1 VSTASKQRGIY
12 AALVRRPVAVGVLFL
27 TLILMGLI
35 AYARIP
41 LQMMP
46 EGFSGTRLTV
56 MISHPGSSASE
67 NEEKVARVIEEQFRT
82 LPNLKNISS
91 RSGEGSVNISVSFN
105 GSSDMGLAKA
115 ELRDRIERA
124 RPNLPSTVDRIFV
137 WAHNDGDLPVMFLG
151 FLISERTAEMDYLL
165 EHEIQRRIEA
175 VDGVSRVQV
184 WGTLEDSVRILLDED
199 KVRASRLNLGN
210 LVAALMRDNFAQ
222 PMGEITDGGRRFL
235 LRSDMRM
242 RSFAEIENYPIR
254 KGLRLKD
261 VAKVVR
267 VKTVRDQLTRIDGR
281 DAYYGMIQKESTAN
295 MVEVSHSLR
304 DLFEEFGTDPKLM
317 GKIDVAVFFDQAKF
331 IEVSLSQLS
340 QTALWGGGLS
350 IIILLMFL
358 RRVRMT
364 LCVALSIP
372 ASALLAITWEHFTGG
387 SFNVLTMTGL
397 TLGIGMLVDN
407 SVVVMESIARQR
419 AEGKDPVDAAV
430 AGVRDVGLAISL
442 ATLTTVVVFLP
453 LIFMGGDPILRVMLG
468 AMGLPLC
475 VSLLISLVVA
485 LIFLP
490 VVSARILGE
499 RSQAA
504 QSIAQ
509 VMGRV
514 MQVPV
519 RVIAVLIS
527 VPRAAFHLGLT
538 LAHRTIRLGLGVLV
552 PLRWPLAAA
561 LLGAGALALERGGP
575 IRELAQQM
583 NDLGVPASNA
593 GYSAAGST
601 GAAVG
606 SVIAALLL
614 VFAAPRWRKR
624 PALPP
629 RRPPSLRPQGISIL
643 LWIQEANRALLIW
656 TLQHRLLATLAA
668 VGALASVSIPL
679 GGMSVTA
686 FGREEDSSQI
696 EIRVD
701 MEDNFT
707 LAEASEEVAHYE
719 RVLEGLREELGFK
732 HLIARFRVGGGQLE
746 LQWVDRPGVERM
758 EAARARL
765 REELQPRPGH
775 KLIFSRETG
784 MDVASRQFIHFQ
796 LRGTD
801 PEQLEQFGMQAVQI
815 LREIPGLIDVITSL
829 EDAPEQVR
837 LKIDREAAATYG
849 VTSNA
854 AIQSLTWALRGAA
867 LPRYQDVDREL
878 PLIIEYDG
886 EEMAGLDTLRD
897 LNVFTANSVVP
908 LSAFSEIEFQP
919 GAGQIHRW
927 NGRITFD
934 IQARVDNPSRQTEL
948 VKAGYAALQ
957 ALELPRGFSL
967 GMDDS
972 AAARQAEEVDELT
985 NALLLSIV
993 LVFLLMGILFESLL
1007 LPISVLT
1014 TIPFAVLGAL
1024 WTIYLTGTTMDSV
1037 GFVGLIILVGVVVN
1051 NGIVLI
1057 DKIHRSRSTTASREE
1072 AVLAGSAARVRP
1084 ILMTA
1089 LTTVFGL
1096 LPMALSTA
1104 SNDGIDYRALATCVA
1119 GGLVIST
1126 FFTLWIVPLAYT
1138 VMDDLTH
1145 SLGGTLRSNL
1155 QRVRKRT

>member
-1 VSTASKQRGIY
+1 MSLASEQRGLY
-12 AALVRRPVAVGVLFL
+12 ATLVHRPVAVGVLFL
-27 TLILMGLI
+27 TLILLGAI

-46 EGFSGTRLTV
+46 DGVSGSRLTV
-56 MISHPGSSASE
+56 MVSHPGSSASE

-82 LPNLKNISS
+82 LPDLKDISS

-124 RPNLPSTVDRIFV
+124 RPNLPATVDRIFV
-137 WAHNDGDLPVMFLG
+137 WAHGDGDLPVMFLG
-151 FLISERTAEMDYLL
+151 FLISERTPEMDYLL

-175 VDGVSRVQV
+175 VDGISRVQV
-184 WGTLEDSVRILLDED
+184 WGMLEDSVRILLDED
-199 KVRASRLNLGN
+199 KVRAARLDIGT
-210 LVAALMRDNFAQ
+210 LVGALMRDNFAQ

-261 VAKVVR
+261 VASVVR
-267 VKTVRDQLTRIDGR
+267 AKTVRDELTRIDGR
-281 DAYYGMIQKESTAN
+281 DAYYGMIQKESSAN

-304 DLFEEFGTDPKLM
+304 NLFKEFEADPKLA
-317 GKIDVAVFFDQAKF
+317 GKIGVSVFFDQAKF
-331 IEVSLSQLS
+331 IEVSLNQLS
-340 QTALWGGGLS
+340 QTAIWGGGLS
-350 IIILLMFL
+350 VLILLMFL

-419 AEGKDPVDAAV
+419 NEGKGPLDAAV
-430 AGVRDVGLAISL
+430 SGARDVGLAISL

-453 LIFMGGDPILRVMLG
+453 LIFMGGDPMLRVMLG
-468 AMGLPLC
+468 AMGIPLC
-475 VSLLISLVVA
+475 ISLLVSLVVA

-490 VVSARILGE
+490 VASARVVGE
-499 RSQAA
+499 RSQLAEN
-504 QSIAQ
+504 IASF
-509 VMGRV
+509 MGRV
-514 MQVPV
+514 MLLPV
-519 RVIAVLIS
+519 HAIAGLVA
-527 VPRAAFHLGLT
+527 VPRAAYHWCLAVAHRAIHLGL
-538 LAHRTIRLGLGVLV
+538 GLIV

-561 LLGAGALALERGGP
+561 FLGAGALALGRGGP
-575 IRELAQQM
+575 GRELVQEM
-583 NDLGVPASNA
+583 NSLGIPSRTASMSVTS
-593 GYSAAGST
+593 GTS
-601 GAAVG
+601 AAVG
-606 SVIAALLL
+606 SILAALVL
-614 VFAAPRWRKR
+614 VFIAPRWRKR

-629 RRPPSLRPQGISIL
+629 RRPSSLKPQGTSVL
-643 LWIQEANRALLIW
+643 SWVQAANRSLLTW
-656 TLQHRLLATLAA
+656 TLQHRLLASLAA
-668 VGALASVSIPL
+668 LGALSSMSIPL
-679 GGMSVTA
+679 GGMSVAA
-686 FGREEDSSQI
+686 FGREGDSSKI

-707 LAEASEEVAHYE
+707 LSEASEEIAHYE
-719 RVLEGLREELGFK
+719 DILEGMREELGFA
-732 HLIARFRVGGGQLE
+732 HLVARFRAGGGKLE
-746 LQWVDRPGVERM
+746 LQWDDRPGVAQT
-758 EAARARL
+758 EAVRNRL
-765 REELQPRPGH
+765 RTELKARPGQ
-775 KLIFSRETG
+775 KLLFSEEASL
-784 MDVASRQFIHFQ
+784 DVASRQFVHFQ

-801 PEQLEQFGMQAVQI
+801 PEQLEQFGMQAVKL
-815 LREIPGLIDVITSL
+815 LRKVPGLSDVTTSL
-829 EDAPEQVR
+829 EEAPEQVR
-837 LKIDREAAATYG
+837 LQIDREAATTYG

-867 LPRYQDVDREL
+867 LPRFQDVDREL
-878 PLIIEYDG
+878 PLIIEYD
-886 EEMAGLDTLRD
+886 EEEVAGLDTIRD
-897 LNVFTANSVVP
+897 LSVFTATSVVP
-908 LSAFSEIEFQP
+908 LSAFSQIEFQP
-919 GAGQIHRW
+919 GAGQIRRR
-927 NGRITFD
+927 NGKITFN
-934 IQARVDNPSRQTEL
+934 IQARVDNPARQTEL
-948 VKAGYAALQ
+948 VKSGYAALQ

-967 GMDDS
+967 GLDDS
-972 AAARQAEEVDELT
+972 VAARQAEEVDELK
-985 NALLLSIV
+985 NALLLSVV

-1014 TIPFAVLGAL
+1014 TIPFAILGAL
-1024 WTIYLTGTTMDSV
+1024 WTLYLTGTTMDSV
-1037 GFVGLIILVGVVVN
+1037 GFIGLIILVGVVVN

-1057 DKIHRSRSTTASREE
+1057 DKIHRGRNAAANRTE
-1072 AVLAGSAARVRP
+1072 AVLGGSAARVRP

-1096 LPMALSTA
+1096 LPMALGDA

-1138 VMDDLTH
+1138 VMDDLTQT
-1145 SLGGTLRSNL
+1145 LGSTLRSNL
-1155 QRVRKRT
+1155 RGNRKRS